1 MNVACF
7 LLITLF
13 GQVEAKSAKPSKVD
27 PSVNFFASK
36 DVLRIS
42 IEIEPKQIQLLK
54 MADRSYV
61 PCTVKVEGGQTY
73 TKVGIHLKGA
83 AGSYRG
89 LEDRPALS
97 LNFDKFNDGQKFYGL
112 DKLHLNNSVQDGSYL
127 NELICREL
135 SRNSGLPT
143 GRATH
148 AMVKLNNRDLGLY
161 VLLEGLDRAFLKRNF
176 GSPDG
181 NLYDGGFCQDIDQPK
196 KLLTGKKDQKDEQAP
211 LKTLVVACREPDI
224 AKRLLLLEALVDIDA
239 FWTFIAL
246 EQVTAHWDGYNRN
259 RNNYRIYFDPSRGN
273 KAVFILAG
281 MDQMF
286 GDPNFDL
293 RSMSCILANALMQ
306 CPGMYWRYNDA
317 LRKVYNQ
324 AFLLTEMNKRIDE
337 VVEKLKPYRDIKG
350 GGEDM
355 KRRLAERGKV
365 LDRLIGEMPAGPPKF
380 GPDKSVTLAG
390 WKPALESGPSLLLQS
405 SFEDKTCLHIRSS
418 ADSIGSW
425 RKPVAL
431 DPGKYR
437 VEVLAKAVNVK
448 NRNEPNSGVGIR
460 ISGGERTKYISEST
474 GWEKINF
481 EFDVAS
487 PKEIVLVL
495 EMRSLKGEAYFDTS
509 SMKLFKIN

>member
-211 LKTLVVACREPDI
+211 LKTLVVA
-224 AKRLLLLEALVDIDA
+224 
-239 FWTFIAL
+239 
-246 EQVTAHWDGYNRN
+246 
-259 RNNYRIYFDPSRGN
+259 
-273 KAVFILAG
+273 
-281 MDQMF
+281 
-286 GDPNFDL
+286 
-293 RSMSCILANALMQ
+293 
-306 CPGMYWRYNDA
+306 
-317 LRKVYNQ
+317 
-324 AFLLTEMNKRIDE
+324 
-337 VVEKLKPYRDIKG
+337 
-350 GGEDM
+350 
-355 KRRLAERGKV
+355 
-365 LDRLIGEMPAGPPKF
+365 
-380 GPDKSVTLAG
+380 
-390 WKPALESGPSLLLQS
+390 
-405 SFEDKTCLHIRSS
+405 
-418 ADSIGSW
+418 
-425 RKPVAL
+425 
-431 DPGKYR
+431 
-437 VEVLAKAVNVK
+437 
-448 NRNEPNSGVGIR
+448 
-460 ISGGERTKYISEST
+460 
-474 GWEKINF
+474 
-481 EFDVAS
+481 
-487 PKEIVLVL
+487 
-495 EMRSLKGEAYFDTS
+495 
-509 SMKLFKIN
+509 